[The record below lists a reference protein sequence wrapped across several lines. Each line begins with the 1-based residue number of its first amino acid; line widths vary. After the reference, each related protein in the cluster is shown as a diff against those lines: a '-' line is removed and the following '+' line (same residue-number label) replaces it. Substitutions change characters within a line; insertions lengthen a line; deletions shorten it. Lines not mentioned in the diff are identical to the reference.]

1 MDNEHGKGGECV
13 ICGGPHE
20 TGACF
25 KVGSE
30 VISDA
35 YIDIEDFVA
44 RENNGKKFD
53 DENFDYVKRQL
64 DIVRGLIQES
74 EDGSE
79 AEKLSREEYLAHEKN
94 IVDHDKRIREI
105 FENFIINGNVADVTK
120 LYKGSPKEIHNEN
133 VDRVNRYK
141 EFNMIGTGKM
151 DLKELK

>member
-1 MDNEHGKGGECV
+1 MDNERGKGGECA

-30 VISDA
+30 NIVDK
-35 YIDIEDFVA
+35 YIDLEDLIS
-44 RENNGKKFD
+44 REGKDGKKFD
-53 DENFDYVKRQL
+53 DENFDDVKRQL

-79 AEKLSREEYLAHEKN
+79 TEKLSREEYLAHEKN

-120 LYKGSPKEIHNEN
+120 LYSGSPKEIYNEI
-133 VDRVNRYK
+133 VDQVNRYK
-141 EFNMIGTGKM
+141 EFYMIGTGKR
-151 DLKELK
+151 DLEML